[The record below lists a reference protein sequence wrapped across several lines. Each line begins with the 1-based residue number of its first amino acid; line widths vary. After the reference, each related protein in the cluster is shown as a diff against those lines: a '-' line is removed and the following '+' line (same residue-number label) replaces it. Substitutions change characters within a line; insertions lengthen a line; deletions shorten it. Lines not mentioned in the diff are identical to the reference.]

1 MKTFSLTV
9 SASLIA
15 LAGCRHEPIAI
26 NAGPVDAGTV
36 DAVDAGAAPP
46 SSATPSDGGRVQAP
60 AKPPVVIHA
69 NPSPR

>member
-1 MKTFSLTV
+1 MKALSLTV

-15 LAGCRHEPIAI
+15 LAGCRNEPIAI
-26 NAGPVDAGTV
+26 NSGPVDAG
-36 DAVDAGAAPP
+36 AVAPP
-46 SSATPSDGGRVQAP
+46 SGAVPTDGGPVQVP

>member
-26 NAGPVDAGTV
+26 NAGPVDAG
-36 DAVDAGAAPP
+36 AAPR
-46 SSATPSDGGRVQAP
+46 SSAMPSDGGVVQVP